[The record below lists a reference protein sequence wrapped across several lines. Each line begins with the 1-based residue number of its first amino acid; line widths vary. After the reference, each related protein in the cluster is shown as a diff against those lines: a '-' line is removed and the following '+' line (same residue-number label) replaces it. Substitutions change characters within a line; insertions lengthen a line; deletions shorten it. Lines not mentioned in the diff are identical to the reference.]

1 MKIIII
7 SDNQFY
13 LHAFTNVDCSM
24 TVTSD
29 LALDINHEA
38 YDNAI
43 VIISETDNTTMLD
56 ILGSVIKINAVA
68 VFIEPMQWPKK
79 TKLTNIY
86 NIYILP
92 PKMNFNHLMD
102 TIEKSMLPQSNSV
115 SVNPEK
121 IRASEWSTMLHL
133 MTGISNRNLAHM
145 FKSSEKTISGR
156 IISLSIKTGLAGLNR
171 GTQLNAM
178 YLFYM
183 IYTLT
188 KPMEKR
194 KYYKK
199 QYEYILESV
208 KTWASYLN

>member
-1 MKIIII
+1 
-7 SDNQFY
+7 
-13 LHAFTNVDCSM
+13 M

-29 LALDINHEA
+29 LAFDINHGA

-43 VIISETDNTTMLD
+43 VIISETDNATMLN
-56 ILGSVIKINAVA
+56 ILGDVIKINAVS

-115 SVNPEK
+115 NINPVK
-121 IRASEWSTMLHL
+121 IRASEWTTMLHL
-133 MTGISNRNLAHM
+133 MSGISNRSLAHM
-145 FKSSEKTISGR
+145 TKSSEKTISGR
-156 IISLSIKTGLAGLNR
+156 ITSLSIKTGLTALNK

-178 YLFYM
+178 YLFYL

-188 KPMEKR
+188 QPIEKR

-199 QYEYILESV
+199 QYKTILESV
-208 KTWASYLN
+208 KQWSSNLS